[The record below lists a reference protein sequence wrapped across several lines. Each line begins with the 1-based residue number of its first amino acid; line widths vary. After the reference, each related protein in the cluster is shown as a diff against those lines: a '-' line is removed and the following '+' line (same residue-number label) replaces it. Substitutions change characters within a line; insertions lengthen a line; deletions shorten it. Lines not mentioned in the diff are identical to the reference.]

1 MEPIPA
7 PTVTPGILAAL
18 AGAADSTS
26 AAVVRD
32 GRIHHRW
39 RPGRAEHSH
48 RLLPLLDEILGELGL
63 GPEALAAVAFTQGP
77 GPFTAGRIVTATAQG
92 LGLARGLPL
101 IPVSSL
107 AAAAWA
113 SGRDRCAVALAA
125 GRGEVYWGCY
135 ERAPEGVRALTQ
147 EQAVSPEAAVLPAD
161 AEAGGGLWGVGGG
174 WHAHGEALAR
184 RLGPALAGQ
193 DPAVEVTAEAVAAL
207 AGPLWG
213 AGEVV
218 DPAEAVPTYLRAS
231 YAERPH

>member
-7 PTVTPGILAAL
+7 PTVSPGVLAAL

-32 GRIHHRW
+32 GWIHPRW
-39 RPGRAEHSH
+39 RAGRAEHSH
-48 RLLPLLDEILGELGL
+48 HLLPLLDEILAELDL
-63 GPEALAAVAFTQGP
+63 GPEALAAAAFARGP

-107 AAAAWA
+107 AAAARA
-113 SGRDRCAVALAA
+113 SGRQRCAVALDA

-135 ERAPEGVRALTQ
+135 ERGPEGVRALTP
-147 EQAVSPEAAVLPAD
+147 EQAVAPQDVVLPVD

-174 WHAHGEALAR
+174 WHVHGEALAG
-184 RLGPALAGQ
+184 RLGPALAGR
-193 DPAVEVTAEAVAAL
+193 DPAVEVTAEAVATL
-207 AGPLWG
+207 AGPLWD

-218 DPAEAVPTYLRAS
+218 APAEAVPTYLRAS
-231 YAERPH
+231 YAERPG